1 MKLDQS
7 FEVKAPLPEV
17 WEALIDVE
25 RVAPC
30 LPGAEIT
37 ERSDDGV
44 FKGTFSVKLGPTTAA
59 YNGTL
64 KMESADEASHTAV
77 MRANGSDKR
86 GQGGAKAQ
94 ITSVLSEGDG
104 GATKVD
110 VSTDFTIT
118 GRLARFGRGG
128 MVQDVSNRLLR
139 EFASCLQQNLESSQP
154 AAPHEPRAPEP
165 RAPAAEPSAEPSAAA
180 SQGAASSSSPPQ
192 SASPTPAP
200 APMRPASSKPV
211 GGLRLMLGALWD
223 RLRRLFGRGR

>member
-7 FEVKAPLPEV
+7 FEVKAPLDAV

-37 ERSDDGV
+37 DRSDDGE

-64 KMESADEASHTAV
+64 KMEDVDEAAHRAV

-86 GQGGAKAQ
+86 GQGGAKAL
-94 ITSVLSEGDG
+94 ITSVLSEAGD

-128 MVQDVSNRLLR
+128 MIQDVSNRMLR
-139 EFASCLQQNLESSQP
+139 DFASCLQQNLESSEPEPEPEP
-154 AAPHEPRAPEP
+154 AA
-165 RAPAAEPSAEPSAAA
+165 APAAAE
-180 SQGAASSSSPPQ
+180 
-192 SASPTPAP
+192 PAP
-200 APMRPASSKPV
+200 ATPQPVPPQPAPSRPAPMTPTSTQVS
-211 GGLRLMLGALWD
+211 GLRLFFGALLD
-223 RLRRLFGRGR
+223 RFQRLMRRLFKRE